1 MKLKRNSVLK
11 RKLRFYPLLLLL
23 VSTLSTYCQI
33 GGSSA
38 YNFLNIP
45 VSARSSSLGGSSIG
59 FKDSDINL
67 VYDNPS
73 NLDSSLHNHFSAN
86 YTNYISDVNAG
97 TFYYARKFKKGA
109 VGIGMQFLG
118 YGKFEQREA
127 NGDLTGEFKSGDY
140 ALNAGYGRSFKS
152 VFSVGAN
159 IKLIYSNYFNYY
171 SVATALDLGAGYKG
185 KKGFFTAGLALRNMG
200 TSLKKN
206 ESEGFES
213 LPFEINMGISQRVP
227 NSPFR
232 FHLQYGNLQKWDLG
246 SNDPNYK
253 AKTKEDT
260 KTGETTVKKFTLDNF
275 SRHITLGADLVFGE
289 KFFLTVAYNFGRRTQ
304 LAFSQRKSL
313 AGFSGGIGI
322 KIKRFRFNYS
332 YAQYTL
338 GGGSNHIGITTNFG
352 EFFRKI

>member
-1 MKLKRNSVLK
+1 MKRNSVLK
-11 RKLRFYPLLLLL
+11 RKLRFYTLLLLL
-23 VSTLSTYCQI
+23 VSNLSTYSQI

-140 ALNAGYGRSFKS
+140 ALNVGYGRSFKS

-159 IKLIYSNYFNYY
+159 VKLIYYNYFNI
-171 SVATALDLGAGYKG
+171 AA
-185 KKGFFTAGLALRNMG
+185 FF
-200 TSLKKN
+200 K
-206 ESEGFES
+206 
-213 LPFEINMGISQRVP
+213 II
-227 NSPFR
+227 
-232 FHLQYGNLQKWDLG
+232 
-246 SNDPNYK
+246 
-253 AKTKEDT
+253 
-260 KTGETTVKKFTLDNF
+260 
-275 SRHITLGADLVFGE
+275 IT
-289 KFFLTVAYNFGRRTQ
+289 
-304 LAFSQRKSL
+304 
-313 AGFSGGIGI
+313 
-322 KIKRFRFNYS
+322 
-332 YAQYTL
+332 
-338 GGGSNHIGITTNFG
+338 
-352 EFFRKI
+352 